1 MRKWSEVR
9 IRRLESFYTFENF
22 VNLIIKLFCLFMYI
36 INICINS
43 VENLF
48 TVNSKGMLSL
58 LKLRAKEGEVSDILR
73 NILRSI
79 QLCSS

>member
-1 MRKWSEVR
+1 
-9 IRRLESFYTFENF
+9 
-22 VNLIIKLFCLFMYI
+22 MYI